1 MGQFF
6 TLAKF
11 SAFAAVALLS
21 PVFAFL
27 IAVAAEILFGVVAD
41 ASALPLVAF
50 IAIGAVGCS
59 RLRKWRALPRGRA
72 PIVT

>member
-1 MGQFF
+1 MGQFL

-27 IAVAAEILFGVVAD
+27 IAIAVEILFGAVAD
-41 ASALPLVAF
+41 AGALPPVAF

-59 RLRKWRALPRGRA
+59 RLRKLYVCSRGRE
-72 PIVT
+72 PIQT